1 MQVLETA
8 KPAPDGGN
16 VLEQDMQ
23 EIFLVPAVYRKEA
36 GVDLCK
42 GCGWW
47 KKGTGRE
54 HSNVCLQ
61 LVS

>member
-8 KPAPDGGN
+8 QPAPDGGN

-23 EIFLVPAVYRKEA
+23 EMFLVPVVYRKEA

-42 GCGWW
+42 GWMVEGGKELEGNTVMFAC
-47 KKGTGRE
+47 
-54 HSNVCLQ
+54 N
-61 LVS
+61 